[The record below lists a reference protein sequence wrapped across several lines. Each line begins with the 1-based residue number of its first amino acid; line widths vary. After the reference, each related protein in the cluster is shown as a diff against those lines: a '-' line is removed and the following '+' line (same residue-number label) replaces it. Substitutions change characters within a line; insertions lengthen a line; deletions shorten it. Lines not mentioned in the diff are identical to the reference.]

1 MTYNFVTVFNSL
13 YLPQALALHSS
24 LKKFSINF
32 KLWAICIDNESYQFI
47 KKLCDKSIEA
57 VDFSTYEN
65 KELLKLKK
73 GRSVAE
79 YCWTITPITPKI
91 IFKIN
96 KKINSVTYV
105 DADMFFL
112 NNPKILINKF
122 LKSNKQ
128 VLFTNHDFNSKDKF
142 KEKIFGKF
150 CVQFMTFKKNGS
162 EKIRNIWEK
171 KCLNWCF
178 AIPNKGRMGDQKYLD
193 NIYKNFKNKIFVA
206 PNDLFSATWNYEKI
220 NYKKIIAWHFH
231 GFKIINK
238 RLFLMHH
245 LKYLPKNIKEKIYIP
260 YMHSINRSIK
270 KTMFNKSQFKNNKNI
285 YLILKNIIKFK
296 LIEFGIFKKD
306 RYWNIISKNN

>member
-1 MTYNFVTVFNSL
+1 MIYNFVTVFNSL

-24 LKKFSINF
+24 LKKFQINF

-47 KKLCDKSIEA
+47 KKLPDKSIKA
-57 VDFSTYEN
+57 VNFSKYES
-65 KELLKLKK
+65 KQLLKLKK
-73 GRSVAE
+73 ERSVAE

-91 IFKIN
+91 IFKID
-96 KKINSVTYV
+96 KKIKSVTYV

-122 LKSNKQ
+122 INGNKK
-128 VLFTNHDFNSKDKF
+128 VLFTNHNFNSKEKF
-142 KEKIFGKF
+142 KEKIYGKF

-162 EKIRNIWEK
+162 EKIRKIWEK

-178 AIPNKGRMGDQKYLD
+178 AIPDKGRMGDQKYLD
-193 NIYKNFKNKIFVA
+193 NIYKNFKNKIFIA
-206 PNDLFSATWNYEKI
+206 PDQLFSATWNYQKI

-238 RLFLMHH
+238 QLFLMHH
-245 LKYLPKNIKEKIYIP
+245 LKFLPRKIKKKIYVP
-260 YMHSINRSIK
+260 YIHSITRGINK
-270 KTMFNKSQFKNNKNI
+270 AMFNKSQFTNKNI
-285 YLILKNIIKFK
+285 YLILINKIKFK

-306 RYWNIISKNN
+306 RYWSIINKNN